1 MQLGKLTK
9 IDLRNVWKSEPEDFT
24 RWLSSPENIALLGE
38 ELDLDIAFL
47 EAEAGVG
54 DFYAD
59 ILAQEETSGKR
70 IIIENQLESSDHRHL
85 GQILTYAAGLQAE
98 YIIWIVRVAR
108 EEHQQA
114 IDWLNNHTDDAINLF
129 LVAVELWQIGDSA
142 PAPKFVVL
150 SRPNDWARAVRSHVT
165 DAASM
170 NEIKVRQLDFW
181 QQLKLFAVQHKP
193 PLRLRAPHP
202 QHWLNVAIGRSDC
215 HISLTLHITDDKIA
229 CELYIPNNKAL
240 YHGLYSEREHI
251 QEVLAMVGDLDWQ
264 ELPERKAS
272 RIRVMHPY
280 RFADEDRADAFR
292 WLVET
297 AIRFQITFPNFW
309 LNIDA

>member
-9 IDLRNVWKSEPEDFT
+9 VDLRNAWKSEPEDFT
-24 RWLSSPENIALLGE
+24 RWLSLPENIATLGE
-38 ELDLDIAFL
+38 ELGLDIAFL
-47 EAEAGVG
+47 EAEASVG

-59 ILAQEETSGKR
+59 ILAQEETSGKK
-70 IIIENQLESSDHRHL
+70 IIIENQLEASDHRHL

-114 IDWLNNHTDDAINLF
+114 IDWLNSHTDDSINLF
-129 LVAVELWQIGDSA
+129 LVAVELWQIGHSD

-150 SRPNDWARAVRSHVT
+150 SRPNDWARAVRSHVA
-165 DAASM
+165 DATPM
-170 NEIKVRQLDFW
+170 TEIKVRQLEFW
-181 QQLKLFAVQHKP
+181 EQLRVFAAQHKP
-193 PLRLRAPHP
+193 SLRLRAPRP

-229 CELYIPNNKAL
+229 CELYIPDNKAL
-240 YHGLYSEREHI
+240 YYQLYSKKDDI
-251 QEVLAMVGDLDWQ
+251 QVALAMVGDLDWQ

-280 RFADEDRADAFR
+280 HFADEDRTNAFR

-297 AIRFQITFPNFW
+297 TIRFKITFPNFW
-309 LNIDA
+309 QNIDV

>member
-9 IDLRNVWKSEPEDFT
+9 IDLRNAWKSEPEDFT
-24 RWLSSPENIALLGE
+24 RWLSLPENIATLGE
-38 ELDLDIAFL
+38 ELGLDIAFL
-47 EAEAGVG
+47 EAEASVG

-59 ILAQEETSGKR
+59 ILAQEETSGKK
-70 IIIENQLESSDHRHL
+70 IIIENQLEASDHRHL

-114 IDWLNNHTDDAINLF
+114 IDWLNSHTDDSINLF
-129 LVAVELWQIGDSA
+129 LVAVELWQIGDSD

-165 DAASM
+165 DSGPM
-170 NEIKVRQLDFW
+170 TEIKTQQLDFW
-181 QQLKLFAVQHKP
+181 EQFKLFASQHRP
-193 PLRLRAPHP
+193 PLRLPKARP
-202 QHWLNVAIGRSDC
+202 QHWLNVAMGRSDC
-215 HISLTLHITDDKIA
+215 YISLTLHITDDQIA
-229 CELYIPNNKAL
+229 CELYIPDNEAL
-240 YHGLYSEREHI
+240 YHSLFSEKDHI
-251 QEVLAMVGDLDWQ
+251 EEALSMVGDMNWQ

-272 RIRVMHPY
+272 RIRVTHPY
-280 RFADEDRADAFR
+280 RFSDEDRTNAFR

-297 AIRFQITFPNFW
+297 ATRFKITFPNFW
-309 LNIDA
+309 